1 MSVSNSCSRMVDHS
15 KPVLMVN
22 GLERLD
28 ASVNYSSFYMFPF
41 YFIKYRKRRKDLKF
55 ILNLEFAFVVLSF
68 LI

>member
-1 MSVSNSCSRMVDHS
+1 MSVSNSCSLMVDHS
-15 KPVLMVN
+15 KLVSMVN

-28 ASVNYSSFYMFPF
+28 ASVNYSSFYMVPF

-55 ILNLEFAFVVLSF
+55 ILSLEFAFVVLSF